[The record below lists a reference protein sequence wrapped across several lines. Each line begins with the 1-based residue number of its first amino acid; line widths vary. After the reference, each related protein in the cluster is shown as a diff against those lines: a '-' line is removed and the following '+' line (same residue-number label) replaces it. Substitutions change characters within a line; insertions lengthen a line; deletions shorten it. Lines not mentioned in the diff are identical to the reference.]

1 MDAVTCGSCSLPLD
15 NAHVDPGGDRSQ
27 KWQPTFDEPKAQDH
41 LATAK
46 PLSLLTVQYP
56 NSFLISHNV
65 WFVFY
70 LTKLECEF

>member
-1 MDAVTCGSCSLPLD
+1 MGSPAGRAPFLLTML
-15 NAHVDPGGDRSQ
+15 NVGPGGERSQ
-27 KWQPTFDEPKAQDH
+27 KCQPTFDEPKAQDH
-41 LATAK
+41 LAMAK